1 VADRKRRAGSKA
13 SDSADKK
20 ATEARQR
27 AEHDVGLL
35 DSPDV
40 ADEPSEL
47 RHVYYFVGVMVL
59 AVVLNLL
66 AMIAVAGGQ

>member
-1 VADRKRRAGSKA
+1 MAERKRRTQAKRGETA
-13 SDSADKK
+13 EKK
-20 ATEARQR
+20 ATESRQH

-35 DSPDV
+35 DNPEV

-47 RHVYYFVGVMVL
+47 RHVYYFAGVMVL

-66 AMIAVAGGQ
+66 AMIAVSGGQ